1 MKTHFMKNI
10 DQIAAFIQTGDIESL
25 KKALSNNPDL
35 ANCKTEN
42 GISLLTFAVYCR
54 NIEATELIKQ
64 NKSSFDIY
72 EHIMLGN
79 LVQTKDNFK
88 TNKASINQFS
98 ADGFTPL
105 GLACFFGHSKIVEF
119 LIANGAD
126 VNIASNND
134 FKVSPLHSACAISN
148 LEIAAS
154 LLKNGANVNVKQQGD
169 ATSLHSAAH
178 NGQLKLVKLLVK
190 YGADMH
196 AKMKDGQTAL
206 SMAEDKSF
214 SEVAEFLKLKEE
226 K

>member
-1 MKTHFMKNI
+1 MKNI
-10 DQIAAFIQTGDIESL
+10 DQIVSFIQTEDIDSL
-25 KKALSNNPDL
+25 KKALSINPNL
-35 ANCKTEN
+35 ANSKTDK
-42 GISLLTFAVYCR
+42 GISLLTYAVYCR

-72 EHIMLGN
+72 EHIIIGDFM
-79 LVQTKDNFK
+79 QTKDYFE

-105 GLACFFGHSKIVEF
+105 GLACFFGQTEIVEF
-119 LIANGAD
+119 LIENGAD

-148 LEIAAS
+148 LEIAA
-154 LLKNGANVNVKQQGD
+154 LILKNDANVNAKQQGD

-178 NGQLKLVKLLVK
+178 NGQLELVKLLIK
-190 YGADMH
+190 YGADIH

-214 SEVAEFLKLKEE
+214 KEVAEYLKLIAE